1 MPLYLLKRWHVG
13 TPTFNFPLFILGP
26 AVIFY
31 AALFAQG
38 LTLDDARDLGWL
50 IPEAQG
56 RGRVGV

>member
-31 AALFAQG
+31 AALFAQVRVSY
-38 LTLDDARDLGWL
+38 DP
-50 IPEAQG
+50 IPTPNPCS
-56 RGRVGV
+56 